1 MLLPGINNIIERQSY
16 ENKMVRNYK
25 RKTDRGSALEEVMK
39 AAAADVAN
47 GKLITKAAADHG
59 VNQITLSRY
68 ITRQRDAASRNRDE
82 HKPLYGY
89 RNVSDAKRIFATKQ
103 EVELSSHAKELANQ
117 FHGLSA
123 AKLQALAYEFATQNG
138 MKIPQSWHSKKQA
151 GRPTLVHLQNIF
163 H

>member
-1 MLLPGINNIIERQSY
+1 
-16 ENKMVRNYK
+16 MVRNYK

-47 GKLITKAAADHG
+47 GKLISNAAADHG
-59 VNQITLSRY
+59 VNRITLSRY
-68 ITRQRDAASRNRDE
+68 ITRQRNAASGNRDC
-82 HKPLYGY
+82 
-89 RNVSDAKRIFATKQ
+89 NVSDAKRIFTTKQ

-117 FHGLSA
+117 FHVLSA

-138 MKIPQSWHSKKQA
+138 MEIPQSWHSKKQA
-151 GRPTLVHLQNIF
+151 GRPPLVHLQNIF